1 MFTVL
6 PFARSSINP
15 LNKMSRTETSPTHSV
30 TFHHTMV
37 IRLKFC
43 YKFRP
48 PGPNYKIHSHLSQRH
63 PCNNSA
69 LVSIDFDFCQ
79 SRRPVNSFTHTFFIQ
94 IFPISN
100 RDFLTRIFH
109 QKCFDCTTKFLKQ
122 SFWKKYSPLFSRR
135 IKFLNQG
142 FL

>member
-30 TFHHTMV
+30 AFHHTMV

-48 PGPNYKIHSHLSQRH
+48 PGPNYKIPSHLSQRH
-63 PCNNSA
+63 PYNNGA
-69 LVSIDFDFCQ
+69 LVSTDFDFWQ

-100 RDFLTRIFH
+100 QDFLTRIFR
-109 QKCFDCTTKFLKQ
+109 QKCFDRTTKL
-122 SFWKKYSPLFSRR
+122 
-135 IKFLNQG
+135 
-142 FL
+142 